1 MAEMTM
7 ARANARG
14 LLAPGN
20 IDLAKRPVVKNA
32 DGTIS
37 TVRSMSFNEDGREI
51 LVPTVSPEG
60 GILSDDDAI
69 NLYHQ
74 TGQHLGMFDN
84 PQDAD
89 TYAQSLHN
97 QQDQMYSKPQGAPMD
112 RIQQLST
119 ALVNADKAG
128 DTAAAKVLANEII
141 KLRGGGS
148 QQAAPEPDMAP
159 EGKVAKSL
167 ASDLSSMTQNPA
179 RALFDQ
185 RPEWQKPIIAAKDV
199 GNIIGDDLTFGFGDK
214 AAAAA
219 RAAFTDKT
227 YDEELAANRQ
237 GTQNSRDRAGSA
249 AYGADVTA
257 ALMMPRLAPRAAA
270 AGTTVAKGVLP
281 TAGRFAA
288 GVIKGGAQG
297 AGYGAL
303 NAVGHDQD
311 VGEGAGYG
319 AAFGAAVPVIGGVLS
334 AGGAALRP
342 FADAV
347 RARTNPSGYG
357 SQKIAERFSN
367 SKLTVEQASKR
378 AADKGLTLADVGGQ
392 STRDLLRTTTNIPG
406 PARDRVAT
414 QLAIRQL
421 GQGDRLK
428 GAVKDV
434 FADPDGF
441 ITAGEKLNSAW
452 SKIGNE
458 VYEPALTRKVVWT
471 DRLKQFVDEPI
482 FKRGLAQGVKIQRLE
497 SLAEGKPFN
506 PVDYAIT
513 GFNAAGDPIIGGV
526 PNMRTLNVAKKGI
539 DAIIGDMKN
548 PLTGKL
554 TEEGRATNM
563 VQKAFLGEI
572 DRWNPDYQK
581 ARGVWGGFAKVKE
594 AMEFGQKE
602 ALGLSPEAVAKSFK
616 EMSEAERQAARIGI
630 ADALRKKIDGAGYT
644 NNAVL
649 RIFST
654 RQNTGVLKVAFP
666 DSKSF
671 AEFRKTIFTE
681 ARKRATYDAVRGN
694 STTAR
699 QMADM
704 FETGGMQEGVDA
716 LKTVATGRPVAAALQ
731 FIGSRLRMLGGLTP
745 QVADD
750 ISKKLLSTSPDVQA
764 KIVGDIQR
772 IEQAQL
778 SSTQKQQAIQGLIGK
793 VAAFAGPAA
802 VMQGGN

>member
-1 MAEMTM
+1 
-7 ARANARG
+7 
-14 LLAPGN
+14 
-20 IDLAKRPVVKNA
+20 
-32 DGTIS
+32 
-37 TVRSMSFNEDGREI
+37 
-51 LVPTVSPEG
+51 
-60 GILSDDDAI
+60 
-69 NLYHQ
+69 
-74 TGQHLGMFDN
+74 
-84 PQDAD
+84 
-89 TYAQSLHN
+89 
-97 QQDQMYSKPQGAPMD
+97 
-112 RIQQLST
+112 
-119 ALVNADKAG
+119 
-128 DTAAAKVLANEII
+128 
-141 KLRGGGS
+141 
-148 QQAAPEPDMAP
+148 
-159 EGKVAKSL
+159 
-167 ASDLSSMTQNPA
+167 
-179 RALFDQ
+179 
-185 RPEWQKPIIAAKDV
+185 
-199 GNIIGDDLTFGFGDK
+199 
-214 AAAAA
+214 
-219 RAAFTDKT
+219 
-227 YDEELAANRQ
+227 
-237 GTQNSRDRAGSA
+237 
-249 AYGADVTA
+249 
-257 ALMMPRLAPRAAA
+257 
-270 AGTTVAKGVLP
+270 
-281 TAGRFAA
+281 
-288 GVIKGGAQG
+288 
-297 AGYGAL
+297 
-303 NAVGHDQD
+303 
-311 VGEGAGYG
+311 
-319 AAFGAAVPVIGGVLS
+319 
-334 AGGAALRP
+334 
-342 FADAV
+342 
-347 RARTNPSGYG
+347 
-357 SQKIAERFSN
+357 
-367 SKLTVEQASKR
+367 
-378 AADKGLTLADVGGQ
+378 
-392 STRDLLRTTTNIPG
+392 
-406 PARDRVAT
+406 VAT

-471 DRLKQFVDEPI
+471 DRLKQFIDEPI

-513 GFNAAGDPIIGGV
+513 GFNAAGDPIISGV

-654 RQNTGVLKVAFP
+654 RQNTGVLKAAFP

-694 STTAR
+694 STSVR

-704 FETGGMQEGVDA
+704 LETGGMQEGVDA

-764 KIVGDIQR
+764 KIVSDIQR

-802 VMQGGN
+802 VMQVGN

>member
-1 MAEMTM
+1 MAT
-7 ARANARG
+7 
-14 LLAPGN
+14 LN
-20 IDLAKRPVVKNA
+20 IQGKRVKV
-32 DGTIS
+32 DD
-37 TVRSMSFNEDGREI
+37 SF
-51 LVPTVSPEG
+51 LQLSPEDQAKTVDEIAAQI
-60 GILSDDDAI
+60 GI
-69 NLYHQ
+69 
-74 TGQHLGMFDN
+74 
-84 PQDAD
+84 
-89 TYAQSLHN
+89 
-97 QQDQMYSKPQGAPMD
+97 AP
-112 RIQQLST
+112 
-119 ALVNADKAG
+119 
-128 DTAAAKVLANEII
+128 
-141 KLRGGGS
+141 
-148 QQAAPEPDMAP
+148 QQAAPEQDMAP
-159 EGKVAKSL
+159 EGKAAKSL

-179 RALFDQ
+179 RALYDQ
-185 RPEWQKPIIAAKDV
+185 RPAWQKPIVAAQDI

-237 GTQNSRDRAGSA
+237 GTQNSRDRAGGA

-257 ALMMPRLAPRAAA
+257 ALMLPRAPGAPVKAA
-270 AGTTVAKGVLP
+270 TGILP
-281 TAGRFAA
+281 RVGRGAA
-288 GVIKGGAQG
+288 NILKGGAQG
-297 AGYGAL
+297 AKYGAV
-303 NAVGHDQD
+303 NALGHDED
-311 VGEGAGYG
+311 IGEGAAMG
-319 AAFGAAVPVIGGVLS
+319 AAFGAAVPVAAGLLK
-334 AGGAALRP
+334 AGGTMLKP
-342 FADAV
+342 VADAV
-347 RARTNPSGYG
+347 RARTDPSGYG
-357 SQKIAERFSN
+357 SQKIAERLSN
-367 SKLTVEQASKR
+367 SKLTVEQAGKR
-378 AADKGLTLADVGGQ
+378 AADKGLTFADVGGQ

-513 GFNAAGDPIIGGV
+513 GFNAAGDPIISGI

-539 DAIIGDMKN
+539 DAIIGEMKN

-602 ALGLSPEAVAKSFK
+602 ALDLSPEAVAKSFK

-654 RQNTGVLKVAFP
+654 RQNTGVLKAAFP

-671 AEFRKTIFTE
+671 AEFRKTIFSE

-704 FETGGMQEGVDA
+704 FETGGMQEGFNA
-716 LKTVATGRPVAAALQ
+716 AKTAVTSGPVAAGLQ

-750 ISKKLLSTSPDVQA
+750 ISKKLMSTSPDVQA
-764 KIVGDIQR
+764 KIVSDIQR

-778 SSTQKQQAIQGLIGK
+778 SSAQKQQAIQGLISRVGMI
-793 VAAFAGPAA
+793 AGPAA
-802 VMQGGN
+802 VTQGAN